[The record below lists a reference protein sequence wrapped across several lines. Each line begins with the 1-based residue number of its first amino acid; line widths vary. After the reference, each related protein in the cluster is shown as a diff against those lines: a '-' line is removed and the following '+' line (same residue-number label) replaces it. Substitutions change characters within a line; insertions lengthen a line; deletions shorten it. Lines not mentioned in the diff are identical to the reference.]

1 MKISRQSFIKKYKK
15 LKNCNTHTALIK
27 WQKILTR
34 FGSKQNS
41 VDELRFGNV
50 VLYPR
55 GNQND
60 LPFIIARNGVNGE
73 KYKLSYVKVHNFQRS
88 VPNPLQDPEEYFFIK
103 KYVGGFGNP
112 PNLPRT
118 AYVTQDTQEYDNLFN
133 SNAFTLLLFNHNHA
147 NYWNT
152 VGHID
157 LPFFHNFFH
166 SCNQDSGFP
175 LNVRQ
180 QIGCDRFAPRYVLAN
195 NVLDH
200 EYLSHFGIRALRS
213 HLLRAGNLGCLQKL
227 EAFDVDV
234 NNQPTDIEAKVTY
247 QSCLN
252 NNNQMVS
259 EAAGLIPNQNALR
272 NAFRNRN
279 LRACQLYINF
289 RDTNNPQLQHF
300 HLSLKSDELNT
311 QPLINGQRS
320 IRGYEDAPHFYHL
333 KLQRINGND
342 VDNAHFYWYLMFDV
356 VQQKFK
362 FLPTRSVPINPITN
376 ENAQHGN
383 YRDLPDADKVKVQ
396 DLLTCIEKFF
406 NTYLHDSRRVNNV
419 RYYAVQR
426 QTVNGVTYSANDPWG
441 YFTISPQDINDINNA
456 VNVITF

>member
-50 VLYPR
+50 VINQQD
-55 GNQND
+55 NQNA

-73 KYKLSYVKVHNFQRS
+73 KYKLSYIKVRNLQNS
-88 VPNPLQDPEEYFFIK
+88 DPNPGVDEYFFIK

-118 AYVTQDTQEYDNLFN
+118 AYVTENTQEYNNLIN
-133 SNAFTLLLFNHNHA
+133 SNAFTLLLFNHNPA

-152 VGHID
+152 AGHID
-157 LPFFHNFFH
+157 LPFFHDFFH

-175 LNVRQ
+175 LNTRR
-180 QIGCDRFAPRYVLAN
+180 QIGCDVYAPRYVLAN

-200 EYLSHFGIRALRS
+200 EYLSHFGIHDLRS
-213 HLLRAGNLGCLQKL
+213 HLLRAGNLGGCLQKL

-247 QSCLN
+247 KSCLD
-252 NNNQMVS
+252 NNNQKVS
-259 EAAGLIPNQNALR
+259 EYNGPIPNQNALR
-272 NAFRNRN
+272 NAFLNRN

-289 RDTNNPQLQHF
+289 RDTNNPQIQHF

-311 QPLINGQRS
+311 QPFINGQQRS
-320 IRGYEDAPHFYHL
+320 TRGYEDAPHFYHL
-333 KLQRINGND
+333 KLERINRND
-342 VDNAHFYWYLMFDV
+342 VSYKNFYWYLVFDV

-362 FLPTRSVPINPITN
+362 FLPTRSVPTNPVTN
-376 ENAQHGN
+376 VNAQDGN
-383 YRDLPDADKVKVQ
+383 YRNIPDADKVKVQ
-396 DLLTCIEKFF
+396 DLLQCIENFF
-406 NTYLHDSRRVNNV
+406 NAYLHKSRTVNNV